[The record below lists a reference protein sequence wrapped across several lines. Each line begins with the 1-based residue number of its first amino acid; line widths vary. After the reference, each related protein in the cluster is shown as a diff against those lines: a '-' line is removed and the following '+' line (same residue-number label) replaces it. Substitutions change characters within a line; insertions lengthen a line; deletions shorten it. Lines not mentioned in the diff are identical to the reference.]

1 MTSRRALLLG
11 SSLVILVGGAIMYW
25 SGGLKEGL
33 RMPSNIH
40 DRPATPAR
48 HANWAALLPT
58 DTATIPTG
66 DPAPHDRACRSRSAL
81 TMSMGDHWI
90 RPNLHFDF
98 EHSADSSWIS
108 RQKAHTGSSCMLI
121 KEGVEYTPAIRRSVM
136 NVADSMVAV
145 NVGLWLLTDTTDPS
159 LTIVSTVERRGQQV
173 AWAGKEL
180 DTLEHVPGV
189 WQRLNAEFPFSE
201 LVLAQDDV
209 ISVYLWNRNKQQV
222 YVDDMDIVFRSRRV
236 PGRTTGEAFR
246 IEGPK
251 GGHMPLP
258 FAKVSFVANVD
269 PKSGGIF
276 VGQAAPPISAPEVP
290 LAPGSAHRFRLP
302 AGSAVGHVVD
312 ADGAARA
319 LVRAWCPEV
328 GRDLLGYEHMLV
340 SPGDRG
346 LRFIAFDVDIDAA
359 SGRRTVAQVPAPIG
373 AELLLTLETP

>member
-11 SSLVILVGGAIMYW
+11 SSLVILVSGAITYW
-25 SGGLKEGL
+25 SGGLKKGL
-33 RMPSNIH
+33 GMPSNIH

-98 EHSADSSWIS
+98 EDSADSSWIS

-121 KEGVEYTPAIRRSVM
+121 KEGVEYTPPIRRSVM
-136 NVADSMVAV
+136 YVADSLQAV
-145 NVGLWLLTDTTDPS
+145 NVGLWLLADTTDPS
-159 LTIVSTVERRGQQV
+159 LTIVSTVERKGQQV

-180 DTLEHVPGV
+180 DTLEHLAGE
-189 WQRLNAEFPFSE
+189 WQRLNAEFQFSE

-269 PKSGGIF
+269 PKSEGVF

-290 LAPGSAHRFRLP
+290 LVPGSAHRFRLP

-312 ADGAARA
+312 ADGVAQA

>member
-11 SSLVILVGGAIMYW
+11 GSLVILVSGAIMYW
-25 SGGLKEGL
+25 NGGLKESL
-33 RMPSNIH
+33 RMPSSNH
-40 DRPATPAR
+40 DLPATPAK
-48 HANWAALLPT
+48 HANWTALLPT
-58 DTATIPTG
+58 DTATITTG
-66 DPAPHDRACRSRSAL
+66 DPAPHDRACRWRSAL
-81 TMSMGDHWI
+81 SITAGDHRI
-90 RPNLHFDF
+90 QPNLHFDF
-98 EHSADSSWIS
+98 EHSADSNWIS

-136 NVADSMVAV
+136 NVADSLVAV

-159 LTIVSTVERRGQQV
+159 LTIVSTVERGGQQV

-180 DTLEHVPGV
+180 DTLEHLVGE

-222 YVDDMDIVFRSRRV
+222 YVDDMDIAFRSRRV
-236 PGRTTGEAFR
+236 PGRTAGEAFR

-251 GGHMPLP
+251 GGRMPLP
-258 FAKVSFVANVD
+258 FAKVSFLATVD
-269 PKSGGIF
+269 PKSGGVF

-290 LAPGSAHRFRLP
+290 LAPGSAHRFRMP

-328 GRDLLGYEHMLV
+328 GRDLLGYEHVLV

>member
-11 SSLVILVGGAIMYW
+11 GSLVILVSGTIMYW
-25 SGGLKEGL
+25 SGGLKESL
-33 RMPSNIH
+33 RMPSSNH
-40 DRPATPAR
+40 DLPATPAK
-48 HANWAALLPT
+48 HANWTALLPT
-58 DTATIPTG
+58 DTATITTG
-66 DPAPHDRACRSRSAL
+66 DPAPHDFACRSRSAL
-81 TMSMGDHWI
+81 TMSIGDHWI
-90 RPNLHFDF
+90 QPNLHFDF
-98 EHSADSSWIS
+98 EHSADSNWIS

-121 KEGVEYTPAIRRSVM
+121 KEGVEYTPAIRRSVV
-136 NVADSMVAV
+136 NVADSLVAV

-189 WQRLNAEFPFSE
+189 WQRLNAEFQFSE

-222 YVDDMDIVFRSRRV
+222 YVDDMDIVFRSRRI

-258 FAKVSFVANVD
+258 FAKVSFVADVD
-269 PKSGGIF
+269 PKSGGVF
-276 VGQAAPPISAPEVP
+276 VGQAAPPIIAPEVP

-312 ADGAARA
+312 ADGTARA

-328 GRDLLGYEHMLV
+328 GRDLLGYEHVLV